1 MISRLGVAGGDQE
14 GRGRKRR
21 RKRMEKQVFLRQD
34 GPGAHGW
41 GEKYILRTDGRSRN
55 NPGETQTARNVV
67 SAAEE
72 WPVQHRVTV

>member
-1 MISRLGVAGGDQE
+1 MQVGT
-14 GRGRKRR
+14 RKREGGGER
-21 RKRMEKQVFLRQD
+21 GWRKQVFLRQD

-41 GEKYILRTDGRSRN
+41 GEKYILRTDGWSRN